1 MSAHSCE
8 AWSEVIVARLVVHVG
23 PPKTASTYFQQALFA
38 NADVLAANGVYLP
51 VTGRSEFS
59 PNSVCHH
66 HLAWELVS
74 GPRFRPAI
82 GGWDGLRAELATVDA
97 QTVLIS
103 SEVLSWVILNEG
115 KGELLN
121 QKLLSLGREV
131 TVVYVV
137 RDQLSLLS
145 SQYAQRVKLLQ
156 GVAAFGPH
164 IAGVLRR
171 GDADLEVQTA
181 RWYDSPDFAF
191 VAVPLPHLSEPNP
204 LVALLGAARIDVPP
218 DQLVVGS
225 EVVNISLGP
234 VAVEAFKLLRAYLHG
249 LHPAIS
255 DDDMAVRRLHRIAA
269 RRARELGWCEDAFW
283 GWPPTLAA
291 RAAEQLAPSNERFA
305 QAVWGTSWPLP
316 LPVDR
321 PQARAQLIKLPS
333 AELDR
338 VHDFVI
344 TMARRYATL
353 RSGPARD

>member
-1 MSAHSCE
+1 M
-8 AWSEVIVARLVVHVG
+8 ARLVVHVG
-23 PPKTASTYFQQALFA
+23 PPKTASTYFQRALFG
-38 NADVLAANGVYLP
+38 NADVLAAHDVYLP
-51 VTGRSEFS
+51 ETGRSEFS

-66 HLAWELVS
+66 HLAWELVA
-74 GPRFRPAI
+74 GPRFRPKI
-82 GGWDGLRAELATVDA
+82 GGWDALKTELARVDA
-97 QTVLIS
+97 ETVLIS

-121 QKLLSLGREV
+121 EKLLGLGREV
-131 TVVYVV
+131 TIVYVV

-156 GVAAFGPH
+156 EIAAFGPH

-181 RWYDSPDFAF
+181 RWYESPDFDF
-191 VAVPLPHLSEPNP
+191 VAVPVPRLSEPNP
-204 LVALLGAARIDVPP
+204 LVALLAAARIDIPTAEL
-218 DQLVVGS
+218 DVGS
-225 EVVNISLGP
+225 DVVNISLGP
-234 VAVEAFKLLRAYLHG
+234 VAVETFKLLRAYLHG
-249 LHPAIS
+249 LQPAIS

-269 RRARELGWCEDAFW
+269 RRARELGWCEDTYW
-283 GWPPTLAA
+283 GWPPPLAA

-321 PQARAQLIKLPS
+321 PQARAQLLKLPS
-333 AELDR
+333 DELDR

-344 TMARRYATL
+344 TMAKRYATL
-353 RSGPARD
+353 RSGPAKD